1 MRAPARSRPCGG
13 GSIVGFGR
21 YHYRYA
27 SGRQGD
33 WPLSAFSA
41 RKGKL
46 SIYVM
51 AGFERYAD
59 LLARLGKHTTGVGCL
74 YVKRL
79 ADVDLPTLRE
89 LVAASVAQMRAD
101 YPPREE

>member
-1 MRAPARSRPCGG
+1 
-13 GSIVGFGR
+13 
-21 YHYRYA
+21 
-27 SGRQGD
+27 
-33 WPLSAFSA
+33 
-41 RKGKL
+41 
-46 SIYVM
+46 M